1 VTELFKEFDGRKKFI
16 CAIVGNYSMTY
27 EQVCEEIL
35 IPMVSLDGD
44 KEVFTFTTSGSS
56 GTPKIVYHDAK
67 KFLEKYKIE
76 RPAYVTLVT
85 MKPKHMGG
93 IDAILKTMYSGGK
106 IIFPENLQ
114 PDTIFKAIESRNV
127 QVVVASPS
135 LLKLLAISGISTEF
149 DLSSVEVV
157 AYGSEKMQE
166 SFLIKVQE
174 MFKNA
179 KLKQTYGIT
188 ELGTLRTHS
197 KGSDSTWMKIVG
209 NDTIRIVDGVLQIRT
224 ESSFLRYGDGPGPFI
239 EDGWYVTGDL
249 VEQDGEYIRILGRES
264 DIINVGGEKV
274 YPPEIEDIISEVPE
288 VIDVLVTGES
298 NELLGQIVVATIY
311 TTSKDTDSIRNSI
324 KKHCREMLE
333 KYKIPVKVYFSDKPL
348 ITDRAKKRRKR

>member
-1 VTELFKEFDGRKKFI
+1 MTELFKDFDDRKDFI
-16 CAIVGNYSMTY
+16 CAIVGKHSMTY

-35 IPMVSLDGD
+35 IPMISLDGD
-44 KEVFTFTTSGSS
+44 REVFTFSTSGSS

-67 KFLEKYKIE
+67 KFLEKYRVD
-76 RPAYVTLVT
+76 RPAYTTLVT

-114 PDTIFKAIESRNV
+114 PDTIFTAIDLRNV

-135 LLKLLAISGISTEF
+135 LLKLLAISGLSTKF

-157 AYGSEKMQE
+157 AYGSEKMPE
-166 SFLIKVQE
+166 TFLIKVQE

-188 ELGTLRTHS
+188 EIGTLRTHS
-197 KGSDSTWMKIVG
+197 KGSDSTWMKLVG
-209 NDTIRIVDGVLQIRT
+209 NEQTRVVDGVLQIRT
-224 ESSFLRYGDGPGPFI
+224 DSSFIRYGEGPGPFI

-274 YPPEIEDIISEVPE
+274 YPPEIEDVISEVPE
-288 VIDVLVTGES
+288 VVDVLVTGEK
-298 NELLGQIVVATIY
+298 NELLGQVVVATVY
-311 TTSKDTDSIRNSI
+311 TTSKDTADLKYSI
-324 KKHCREMLE
+324 KDHCKERLE
-333 KYKIPVKVYFSDKPL
+333 KYKIPIKIYFSDEPL